1 MVWHAS
7 VGKLSSGRDGQE
19 TAEPKMKI
27 QRKRDAEK
35 NDQSRRTGGEVSQL
49 SKSTEGSGDVGTY
62 KVIQMAQI
70 RGSMF
75 FRQNTDCQS
84 VQYSFYS
91 RIAGRIG

>member
-35 NDQSRRTGGEVSQL
+35 NDRSRRTGGEVSQV

-62 KVIQMAQI
+62 KVIQMTQI
-70 RGSMF
+70 RGRCSLDE
-75 FRQNTDCQS
+75 T
-84 VQYSFYS
+84 
-91 RIAGRIG
+91 RIAKVCSILLQ

>member
-35 NDQSRRTGGEVSQL
+35 NDQSRRTGGEESQL

-62 KVIQMAQI
+62 KVIQIKTQPSCNSQVNLSKCHFHHDI
-70 RGSMF
+70 PF
-75 FRQNTDCQS
+75 F
-84 VQYSFYS
+84 FF
-91 RIAGRIG
+91 